1 MRVKSFG
8 AALVACALAGVA
20 SSHAADEEKK
30 AEAKKS
36 EAKKPGALPRAAPKH
51 DHHKSPAAAESDMA
65 RMSRT
70 PAPASGSMPQGAA
83 PKGKLG
89 TEPTARGKLGTDPKP
104 DELSKPP
111 PRLN

>member
-1 MRVKSFG
+1 M
-8 AALVACALAGVA
+8 A
-20 SSHAADEEKK
+20 SSYAADEE
-30 AEAKKS
+30 KKS
-36 EAKKPGALPRAAPKH
+36 EAKKPGTLPRAAPKH
-51 DHHKSPAAAESDMA
+51 DHHKSSAAPESDMS

-104 DELSKPP
+104 DPSSKPP